1 MVYNM
6 KNNKR
11 KIILFIILGIIIVLF
26 AVMGT
31 LYEKNEATK
40 NFLDKYIFLKEKH
53 ENNLPFIAINGAEE
67 HNIYAFKENIYI
79 LKDNNLKIYNKNG
92 SEEGTLEVSV
102 SNPIFQSDGDYLC
115 IVEKNGKKLYVF
127 NNKNILWQKD
137 FENNISDIEINSNGY
152 LAVSLTGTIYKT
164 IIQVFDNKGKDLFT
178 TFISSTYVVDMELSE
193 DNKYLAIAE
202 ANFSGIILQSN
213 VKIISI
219 DKAKSGDKDYVEYTF
234 SNKNGDL
241 ITNIKYQTKY
251 ELSCVFDNHI
261 ELINKDVNSTIS
273 NFEKEDVLFV
283 DVNNKIIKI
292 IKEQDKI
299 YLQILNNSGLFKNY
313 EVKEPKSMYI
323 SNEIIALNLGSE
335 VLFYNNSGWLIKKY
349 YASQEIN
356 NIVLCDGLA
365 GIVYNEKIE
374 LISL

>member
-1 MVYNM
+1 M
-6 KNNKR
+6 
-11 KIILFIILGIIIVLF
+11 F